1 MKKPGIT
8 VGVLRCSLLA
18 LSFMAIFNKNI
29 QAQTQEQAAQVINIQ
44 DAEWGP
50 PGNSPQFP
58 SGVRTS
64 QLGVHPEHGGPS
76 YFSRFPAGSH
86 FDLHWHTHAEYVVV
100 LSGKGTIVLGEDSHE
115 LSPGSYIVIPAKLNH
130 SWDVPDGDTELVILV
145 KRDGPADF
153 NFVD

>member
-1 MKKPGIT
+1 MKKTGIT
-8 VGVLRCSLLA
+8 VGVLGCSLLA
-18 LSFMAIFNKNI
+18 LSFMAIFTKNI

-76 YFSRFPAGSH
+76 YFSRFPAGSRQR
-86 FDLHWHTHAEYVVV
+86 FSQPWRQGCRGD
-100 LSGKGTIVLGEDSHE
+100 D
-115 LSPGSYIVIPAKLNH
+115 PAFGA
-130 SWDVPDGDTELVILV
+130 S
-145 KRDGPADF
+145 
-153 NFVD
+153 